1 MIFPVQLI
9 ININAQVFAAA
20 NLFNVIIT
28 QLESEVMF
36 FCHLASQKHNN
47 EVLSILKLSLLAVNH
62 LLSEAKLLFA
72 LAITSSSDFPCTTI
86 TIKRSVVKSLQF
98 CAYLCLAGTA

>member
-36 FCHLASQKHNN
+36 FCHLASEKHYMRFYQASFI
-47 EVLSILKLSLLAVNH
+47 SIKP
-62 LLSEAKLLFA
+62 FA
-72 LAITSSSDFPCTTI
+72 EWS
-86 TIKRSVVKSLQF
+86 
-98 CAYLCLAGTA
+98 